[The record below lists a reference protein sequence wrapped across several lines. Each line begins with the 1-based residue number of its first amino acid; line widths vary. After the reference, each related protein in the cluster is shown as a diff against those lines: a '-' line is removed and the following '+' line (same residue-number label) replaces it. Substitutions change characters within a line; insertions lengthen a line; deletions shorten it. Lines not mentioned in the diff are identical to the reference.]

1 MLVLLDELSC
11 HDAQGETMTIYERL
25 NQSIEP
31 LQVTIKEA
39 ARLLSYDQ
47 RTIRRL
53 IMRGELQAI
62 GHGRLRRIPFRSLH
76 EYQTR
81 HQC

>member
-1 MLVLLDELSC
+1 MTNHTLLEQT
-11 HDAQGETMTIYERL
+11 AA
-25 NQSIEP
+25 P

-53 IMRGELQAI
+53 IIRGEIQAI
-62 GHGRLRRIPFRSLH
+62 GRGRLRRIPYTSLH
-76 EYQTR
+76 DYQSR

>member
-1 MLVLLDELSC
+1 MTMYTRLD
-11 HDAQGETMTIYERL
+11 HTVER
-25 NQSIEP
+25 

-39 ARLLSYDQ
+39 ARLLSYDE

-53 IMRGELQAI
+53 IVRGELQAI
-62 GHGRLRRIPFRSLH
+62 GRGRLRRIAFTSLH
-76 EYQTR
+76 EYQSR